1 MARLAEGMGTGLANW
16 SAEAASFC
24 GASGES
30 YRFDRMGMDQDW
42 ARVAGLVLFA
52 APEGRSWRIIRVGDQ
67 GGVTGDVAAFWR
79 WREARRY
86 GATAVFVRR
95 CADIARRRTEAAD
108 LEAGLDPV
116 FAAGSELD
124 RIAA

>member
-1 MARLAEGMGTGLANW
+1 MSGAAN
-16 SAEAASFC
+16 FC
-24 GASGES
+24 GVSGES
-30 YRFDRMGMDQDW
+30 YQFERMAMDQDW
-42 ARVAGLVLFA
+42 ARIAGVVLFA
-52 APEGRSWRIIRVGDQ
+52 APEGKAWRVIRVGDQ
-67 GGVTGDVAAFWR
+67 GGVTGDIGAFWR

-95 CADIARRRTEAAD
+95 CPDFTKRRVEAAD

-116 FAAGSELD
+116 FASGSELD

>member
-1 MARLAEGMGTGLANW
+1 MGVSVTRAAN
-16 SAEAASFC
+16 FC

-30 YRFDRMGMDQDW
+30 YQFEQMGMDQDW

-52 APEGRSWRIIRVGDQ
+52 APEGRAWRIIRVGDQ
-67 GGVTGDVAAFWR
+67 GGVSGDIGAFWR

-95 CADIARRRTEAAD
+95 CADIAKRRAEAVD

>member
-1 MARLAEGMGTGLANW
+1 MGTGNGTAN
-16 SAEAASFC
+16 FC
-24 GASGES
+24 GTSGVS
-30 YRFDRMGMDQDW
+30 YQFERMGMEQDW
-42 ARVAGLVLFA
+42 AKVAGVVLFA
-52 APEGRSWRIIRVGDQ
+52 APDGKAWRVIRVGDQ
-67 GGVTGDVAAFWR
+67 GGVDGDLNAFWR

-95 CADIARRRTEAAD
+95 NADIASRRREAAD

-116 FAAGSELD
+116 FASGSELD